1 MWCYMWTTYQIYVV
15 LHVVNYPFN
24 SKILCQEDWMDRPH
38 YVKVCIVLHRINK
51 RVQQKI
57 VLSAWSNSDRNMNSG
72 RWCYRWTTPVSQNC
86 PYLGLNFHWY
96 RRKVWRC
103 IKDTMGNKITMKVK
117 NGFLITYYCPRV
129 TSH

>member
-1 MWCYMWTTYQIYVV
+1 MWTTYQIYVV

-57 VLSAWSNSDRNMNSG
+57 VLSA
-72 RWCYRWTTPVSQNC
+72 
-86 PYLGLNFHWY
+86 
-96 RRKVWRC
+96 
-103 IKDTMGNKITMKVK
+103 
-117 NGFLITYYCPRV
+117 
-129 TSH
+129 